1 MSKICERCVMDDE
14 NTKIIFSESGICNYC
29 TEALE
34 LKEKI
39 WHNDENG
46 KKELEEIIK
55 NMKEKNKNKKYDCIL
70 GLSGGIDSCYTA
82 YLLSKYKVRMLAVHI
97 DAGWNTDIS
106 TQNIKLLCDKL
117 GIELHIIKV
126 DEKEMFDLQRAYFLA
141 EVVNQ
146 DVPQDYIFF
155 SYLYRFALKNGIKY
169 FISGGNYSSESILPT
184 CWGFDAMD
192 GENLKDIHKKYGNS
206 KLKNIKPLS
215 FFEILIKIPYID
227 KLKKIRPLNYIDYD
241 KAKAIQVLHDEIGFE
256 YYGGKHCE
264 SIFTRLYQNY
274 ILPVKFGINKSKAH
288 YSSLIVAGQ
297 LSREDALELLKQNE
311 YTNNKELLESDIND
325 FINKIGITR
334 EKFDEIMTDGII
346 RKHEDFKNY
355 TKKRQFFRKIK
366 KIFRFK

>member
-1 MSKICERCVMDDE
+1 MSKICERYVMDDE

-146 DVPQDYIFF
+146 DVPQDHIFF